1 MEGPRQLH
9 ESEWP
14 KLVQFLT
21 SSLRP
26 EHNWTIESEY
36 PTALSLQNRHNIRIM
51 THNNEFVSHA
61 VVKPM
66 IIKSPSVIYKAAG
79 IGSVVTSESYR
90 NQGFS
95 QQILQ
100 DCLTLA
106 QNQKCDFAILWT
118 NLHDFYRKLG
128 FELAGTEMSST
139 IAEEFEAPVQG
150 LRYSNDKNVS
160 PEAIT
165 RIYSQHTVSSV
176 RTAEEIR
183 QYLKIPQTNLFTA
196 WRMDGTLAAYAVEGK
211 GADLQNYIH
220 EWGGQVP
227 ELLSLLSHIRKTKQQ
242 PVTIIT
248 PYHAQNLN
256 SKLKPFAAQ
265 FDGFLGMI
273 KLVDVLGFFAKIKR
287 AFRAIGVA
295 DFVLEKHGDGY
306 LFGVGP
312 DLLIVKREEDLVRL
326 LFGPVDFKILDFR
339 NPQSAETISKLL
351 PLPLWIWGWDSV

>member
-1 MEGPRQLH
+1 MEGPRPLQ

-14 KLVQFLT
+14 QLVRFLT

-36 PTALSLQNRHNIRIM
+36 PTALNLQNRHNIRIM

-61 VVKPM
+61 VLRPM
-66 IIKSPSVIYKAAG
+66 VIKSPSLIYKVAG
-79 IGSVVTSESYR
+79 IGSVVTSENYR

-100 DCLTLA
+100 DCMQLA
-106 QNQKCDFAILWT
+106 QDQKCDFAILWT
-118 NLHDFYRKLG
+118 HLHDFYRKMG

-139 IAEEFEAPVQG
+139 ITEEFTPPVAG
-150 LRYSNDKNVS
+150 LRYSQDKNVS
-160 PEAIT
+160 AEALS
-165 RIYSQHTVSSV
+165 RLYNQHTVGSV
-176 RTAEEIR
+176 RTTEEIR
-183 QYLKIPQTNLFTA
+183 QYLKIPQSHVYTA
-196 WRMDGTLAAYAVEGK
+196 WKPDGTLGAFAVEGK

-227 ELLSLLSHIRKTKQQ
+227 ELLSLLSWIRKSKQQ

-248 PYHAQNLN
+248 PAHSHNLN
-256 SKLKPFAAQ
+256 TKLKAHSSQ
-265 FDGFLGMI
+265 FEGFLGMI
-273 KLVDVLGFFAKIKR
+273 KLVDTESFFAKIKR
-287 AFRAIGVA
+287 AFRGFGVA
-295 DFVLEKHGDGY
+295 DFVLEKQGTGF

-312 DLLIVKREEDLVRL
+312 DLLVVPRVEDLVRL
-326 LFGPVDFKILDFR
+326 LFGPVDFRVFDFQ
-339 NPQSAETISKLL
+339 NPKSAETLSKVL